1 MDDRMMPVSPKNNL
15 RFCVMLLNTVG
26 REGLSLTEPA
36 YQETELEI
44 QCAKKA
50 MFLFDI
56 LYFS

>member
-1 MDDRMMPVSPKNNL
+1 
-15 RFCVMLLNTVG
+15 MLLNTVG